1 MNPRHFGLTFAL
13 MATIWVTF
21 VVDRVLPLEQFGLRP
36 RTLDGLIG
44 IAAMPFLHANLAHLI
59 SNSLPLLVLLFMV
72 ILTTRK
78 PVAIT
83 VAISLLSG
91 VLIWLFA
98 RNGNHIGASA
108 VVFGLATFLIA
119 GGYRAN
125 SVLAFAAAVV
135 TFFVYG
141 ATLFSGVMPQSA
153 QVSWDGHLAGAVAG
167 VLVARFAHTLPGAKG
182 MS

>member
-1 MNPRHFGLTFAL
+1 MNQRYFGLTIAL

-21 VVDRVLPLEQFGLRP
+21 VADRVLPLEQFGLRP
-36 RTLDGLIG
+36 RSLDGLIG
-44 IAAMPFLHANLAHLI
+44 IAAMPFLHANLAHLM
-59 SNSLPLLVLLFMV
+59 SNSVPLLLLLLMV
-72 ILTTRK
+72 ILTTRT
-78 PVAIT
+78 PVMVT

-98 RNGNHIGASA
+98 RSGNHIGASA
-108 VVFGLATFLIA
+108 LVFGLATYLIA

-125 SVLAFAAAVV
+125 SMLAFAAAVV

-141 ATLFSGVMPQSA
+141 ATLFWGVLPQSA

-167 VLVARFAHTLPGAKG
+167 VLVARFAHTLPGPKG
-182 MS
+182 MP